1 MAIARPVPV
10 PAITRPAD
18 KARTAPPA
26 QMQAQAIPATRF
38 RRCTFRRLEATSVGR
53 NLTVYSVDCMFPD
66 RVTPIPLGDL
76 NAAHPVCA
84 ACTNPGIFRADSD

>member
-1 MAIARPVPV
+1 
-10 PAITRPAD
+10 
-18 KARTAPPA
+18 
-26 QMQAQAIPATRF
+26 MQAQAIPATRF

-66 RVTPIPLGDL
+66 RVTPLPLGDL

-84 ACTNPGIFRADSD
+84 NCTNPGIFRADSD